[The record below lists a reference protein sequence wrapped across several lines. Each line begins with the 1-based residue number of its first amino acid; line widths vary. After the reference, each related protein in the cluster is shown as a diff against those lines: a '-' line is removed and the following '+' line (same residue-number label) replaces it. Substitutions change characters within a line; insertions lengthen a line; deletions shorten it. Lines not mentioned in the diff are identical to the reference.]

1 MNGGDDCC
9 GVDRGGRP
17 AVAPVPVGW
26 QRRVE
31 EGGVRYISPSGTSL
45 ASLEQTRA
53 YLLADGTCKCGL
65 ECPLNV
71 HKVFNF
77 DPAAMVTGSE
87 GAKGDEDMT
96 KLCNHRRKIVAMATL
111 YRSMES
117 HGPLSLPHL
126 GPGVLNQP
134 SHPPTPGPSSRP
146 QQQPLPNKAP
156 AALAKVPEPYLQ
168 CPSDRYGN
176 TWSSQSS
183 PFPHHPNHLFGDIFP
198 GRLPATTNGNT
209 RPTFPAELNAAGVSF
224 LPSKAVLD
232 APPRTY
238 PSSGLLF
245 PSPDEVVPGQE
256 GSPWSGRPGPLG
268 SQTSTT
274 GSPAPTTL
282 SSVSSPAGSAEPSP
296 QRSRHSS
303 ASSEQGLGGHR
314 LAPKPS
320 SLDVA
325 PPANALINQSSN
337 NLPSVPLGVA
347 PEGKGPPGLLL
358 LHPQGPGS
366 FPASSLLSAAAK
378 AQLAS
383 RGRPDELAASTLPS
397 RLLLSVVGGR
407 PPRRQRRSPTVLRL
421 LKDSHSGQATAAHSE
436 EMPTRHPR
444 PRDQP
449 TAGEAKNGP
458 PSSVA
463 PVQPLS
469 SLLSL
474 LGPPVSSPAPGLP
487 PLPPTPTGDGP
498 SPLPSFQDFNSQLLS
513 LFGQLASASSEQI
526 SGSPPQP
533 KPPASPVSPH
543 GPPGAASVSPLT
555 PKAPPAP
562 SPVAAPT
569 STMEG
574 GSLGCPLPSGT
585 DTFPFLAQEQ
595 ALPFGNAL
603 PPGLLPLGSFPFSLT
618 LGPETALPPISLQ
631 GEPDGQSLL
640 PLVLPGLD
648 LLQQPSGLLA
658 SLLALPGAPCEG
670 EREAAAAAAATTEPL
685 LEPFASLPETLQPL
699 LFPALSTPPAVLA
712 LNSALLATSLGPS
725 DTGPGPTQTGLAG
738 SPVAPTSASM
748 TSTTTEG
755 TTPGTPSSSGRLN
768 PLMPQLVNPL
778 LSTTLLGDLS
788 ALNSAPGPSLI
799 GSHLLQ
805 AQQPLLP
812 PSLQGPLGLQLFQ
825 GQLPLLT
832 GSNPLACLLQSL
844 QLSPGFGAPEK
855 PGLPSEAPAPPL
867 PSVPPAPETEPSHST
882 ALPSC
887 TDTAPTS
894 ALETPGTLEPARQ
907 GQQDAL
913 QGQEADGSRSPLKR
927 PRRGIEELN
936 GDSGSSLPRGQG
948 RGGKS
953 GRRGGGRGRG
963 RRHFNGQL
971 PESGAGHPSHP
982 AWRCNGEMA
991 AGSADSQAGA
1001 FAVQEIK
1008 GPPGRRPSRRGRRR
1022 KSSGPRPSARPEPTP
1037 IRGPCTDPGPSPLV
1051 DYTVARRPRPGRPAK
1066 NRRRKL
1072 PT

>member
-1 MNGGDDCC
+1 MNGGDDCS

-31 EGGVRYISPSGTSL
+31 EGRVRYISPSGTSL
-45 ASLEQTRA
+45 SSLEQTRA

-77 DPAAMVTGSE
+77 DPTAMVIGSE
-87 GAKGDEDMT
+87 GTKGEEDMT

-117 HGPLSLPHL
+117 HGPLGLPHL
-126 GPGVLNQP
+126 GPGTGLTQP
-134 SHPPTPGPSSRP
+134 SHSSTPGPSCRP
-146 QQQPLPNKAP
+146 QQTLSSKAP
-156 AALAKVPEPYLQ
+156 VTLAKGPEPFLQ
-168 CPSDRYGN
+168 CPSDRYSN
-176 TWSSQSS
+176 TWSGQSS
-183 PFPHHPNHLFGDIFP
+183 SFPRHHNTLFGDVFP

-209 RPTFPAELNAAGVSF
+209 RPAFPAELNAAGCSF
-224 LPSKAVLD
+224 LPSKALPE
-232 APPRTY
+232 ASPRPY

-245 PSPDEVVPGQE
+245 SPPEEVALGQE
-256 GSPWSGRPGPLG
+256 SSPWISRPAPLG

-274 GSPAPTTL
+274 ASPAPTTL
-282 SSVSSPAGSAEPSP
+282 SSVSSPAGSTEPSP

-303 ASSEQGLGGHR
+303 ASSEHGLSGHR
-314 LAPKPS
+314 PISKAS
-320 SLDVA
+320 SLDA
-325 PPANALINQSSN
+325 TPLANALTNQSSN

-358 LHPQGPGS
+358 LHQQGPGS

-383 RGRPDELAASTLPS
+383 RGRSDELAASTLPS

-407 PPRRQRRSPTVLRL
+407 QPRRQRRSPTVLRL
-421 LKDSHSGQATAAHSE
+421 LKDSHSGQTGVPYSE
-436 EMPTRHPR
+436 ETLTRHAR

-449 TAGEAKNGP
+449 PVGDAKNGP
-458 PSSVA
+458 PSSAA

-474 LGPPVSSPAPGLP
+474 LGPPVSSPTPGLP
-487 PLPPTPTGDGP
+487 PLPPTPAGD
-498 SPLPSFQDFNSQLLS
+498 SPNSLPSFQDFNSQLLS

-533 KPPASPVSPH
+533 KPPVSPLGPH
-543 GPPGAASVSPLT
+543 GPPGATSVLPMI

-562 SPVAAPT
+562 SPVAATT
-569 STMEG
+569 SAIEG
-574 GSLGCPLPSGT
+574 GGLGCPLPSGT
-585 DTFPFLAQEQ
+585 DPFPFLTQEQ
-595 ALPFGNAL
+595 VLQFGNTL
-603 PPGLLPLGSFPFSLT
+603 SPGLLPLGSFPFSLA
-618 LGPETALPPISLQ
+618 LGPETPLPPLNLQ
-631 GEPDGQSLL
+631 GEPEGQNLL
-640 PLVLPGLD
+640 PLVLPSLD

-658 SLLALPGAPCEG
+658 SLLALPEGTCEG
-670 EREAAAAAAATTEPL
+670 DREAATTEPL
-685 LEPFASLPETLQPL
+685 LEPFAGLPESLQPL
-699 LFPALSTPPAVLA
+699 LFPALSTPPALLA

-725 DTGPGPTQTGLAG
+725 DPGPGPTQTSLA
-738 SPVAPTSASM
+738 STPVAPTS
-748 TSTTTEG
+748 TSTTPTTTES
-755 TTPGTPSSSGRLN
+755 TTPGTPSTSGRLN

-788 ALNSAPGPSLI
+788 ALNPASGPSLI
-799 GSHLLQ
+799 GNPLLH
-805 AQQPLLP
+805 AQQALLP
-812 PSLQGPLGLQLFQ
+812 PNLQGPLGLQLFQ
-825 GQLPLLT
+825 GQLPLLS

-855 PGLPSEAPAPPL
+855 PVLSSETPAPAL
-867 PSVPPAPETEPSHST
+867 SIVPSVPETEPGHST
-882 ALPSC
+882 SLPPC

-894 ALETPGTLEPARQ
+894 ALEPPRTLEPPRQ
-907 GQQDAL
+907 GQHEAPL
-913 QGQEADGSRSPLKR
+913 GQEASGSRSALKR
-927 PRRGIEELN
+927 PRRGAEELN
-936 GDSGSSLPRGQG
+936 GDSGSSLPRGPG

-971 PESGAGHPSHP
+971 PEMVTGHPSHP
-982 AWRCNGEMA
+982 VWRCNGEMVA
-991 AGSADSQAGA
+991 SSAESQAGP

-1022 KSSGPRPSARPEPTP
+1022 KSGGPRPSTRPETSR
-1037 IRGPCTDPGPSPLV
+1037 IRGPSADPGPSPLV
-1051 DYTVARRPRPGRPAK
+1051 DYTVSRRSRPGRPVK

>member
-45 ASLEQTRA
+45 ASLEQTCA

-77 DPAAMVTGSE
+77 DPTAMVTGSE
-87 GAKGDEDMT
+87 AAKGDEDMT

-126 GPGVLNQP
+126 GPGALNQP
-134 SHPPTPGPSSRP
+134 SQPPTPGPSSHL
-146 QQQPLPNKAP
+146 QQTLPCKAP
-156 AALAKVPEPYLQ
+156 TPLAKVPESFLQ

-176 TWSSQSS
+176 AWSGQSS
-183 PFPHHPNHLFGDIFP
+183 SFPQHHYTLLGDVFP

-209 RPTFPAELNAAGVSF
+209 RPTFPAELNAVGGFF
-224 LPSKAVLD
+224 LPNKALLD
-232 APPRTY
+232 APPRPY
-238 PSSGLLF
+238 PSSGLF
-245 PSPDEVVPGQE
+245 SSPDEVVPGQE
-256 GSPWSGRPGPLG
+256 GSPWNSRPVPLG
-268 SQTSTT
+268 SQTSAT

-282 SSVSSPAGSAEPSP
+282 SSVSSPAGSTEPSP

-303 ASSEQGLGGHR
+303 ASSEQGLAGHR
-314 LAPKPS
+314 PAPKPS
-320 SLDVA
+320 GLDAA

-421 LKDSHSGQATAAHSE
+421 LKDSHSGQAAAAPSVE
-436 EMPTRHPR
+436 IPTRHPR
-444 PRDQP
+444 PQDQP
-449 TAGEAKNGP
+449 PAGEAKNGP
-458 PSSVA
+458 PSTAA

-474 LGPPVSSPAPGLP
+474 LGPPVSSLASGLP
-487 PLPPTPTGDGP
+487 PLPPTPAGDGP
-498 SPLPSFQDFNSQLLS
+498 GPLPSFQDFNSQLLS

-533 KPPASPVSPH
+533 KPPISPLGPH

-555 PKAPPAP
+555 PKAPPVP
-562 SPVAAPT
+562 SPVAS

-574 GSLGCPLPSGT
+574 LGCPLPSGT

-618 LGPETALPPISLQ
+618 LGPETPLPPISLQ
-631 GEPDGQSLL
+631 GEPEGHPLL
-640 PLVLPGLD
+640 PLVLPSLD

-658 SLLALPGAPCEG
+658 SLLALPGVPCEG
-670 EREAAAAAAATTEPL
+670 EREAAATAEPL

-699 LFPALSTPPAVLA
+699 LFPALSTSPAVLA

-725 DTGPGPTQTGLAG
+725 DTGPGATQTGLAG
-738 SPVAPTSASM
+738 TPVAPTSTST

-755 TTPGTPSSSGRLN
+755 TTPGTPSTSGRLN

-788 ALNSAPGPSLI
+788 MLNSAPGPSLI
-799 GSHLLQ
+799 GSPLLQ
-805 AQQPLLP
+805 AQHPLLP
-812 PSLQGPLGLQLFQ
+812 PNLQGPLGLQLFQ
-825 GQLPLLT
+825 GQLPLLA

-855 PGLPSEAPAPPL
+855 PVLPSEAPAPIL
-867 PSVPPAPETEPSHST
+867 PSVPPAPETEPGHST
-882 ALPSC
+882 VLPPC

-894 ALETPGTLEPARQ
+894 ALETPSTLEPARQ
-907 GQQDAL
+907 GQQEAPL
-913 QGQEADGSRSPLKR
+913 GQEAGGSRSPLKR
-927 PRRGIEELN
+927 PHCSAEELN
-936 GDSGSSLPRGQG
+936 GDSGSSLPRGLG

-971 PESGAGHPSHP
+971 PELGAGHPSHP
-982 AWRCNGEMA
+982 AWRCNGEMLA
-991 AGSADSQAGA
+991 SSADSQGGA

-1022 KSSGPRPSARPEPTP
+1022 KSSGPRPTARLEPTR
-1037 IRGPCTDPGPSPLV
+1037 IRGPSADPGPSPLV
-1051 DYTVARRPRPGRPAK
+1051 DYTVVRRPRPGRPVK

>member
-1 MNGGDDCC
+1 MEA
-9 GVDRGGRP
+9 RGGGPGP
-17 AVAPVPVGW
+17 AA
-26 QRRVE
+26 E
-31 EGGVRYISPSGTSL
+31 
-45 ASLEQTRA
+45 
-53 YLLADGTCKCGL
+53 
-65 ECPLNV
+65 
-71 HKVFNF
+71 VFNF

-87 GAKGDEDMT
+87 GTKGDEDMT

-126 GPGVLNQP
+126 GPGAGLTQP

-146 QQQPLPNKAP
+146 QQSLPSKAP
-156 AALAKVPEPYLQ
+156 NPLAKGPEPYLQ

-176 TWSSQSS
+176 TWPGQSS
-183 PFPHHPNHLFGDIFP
+183 SFPRHHNALFGDLFP
-198 GRLPATTNGNT
+198 GRLPATINGNT
-209 RPTFPAELNAAGVSF
+209 RPTFPAELNASGCSF
-224 LPSKAVLD
+224 LPSKALPE
-232 APPRTY
+232 APPRPY

-245 PSPDEVVPGQE
+245 PPPPDEVVPGQE
-256 GSPWSGRPGPLG
+256 SNPWSNRPVPLG
-268 SQTSTT
+268 LQTSAT

-282 SSVSSPAGSAEPSP
+282 SSVSSPAGSTEPSP

-303 ASSEQGLGGHR
+303 ASSEQGLAGHR
-314 LAPKPS
+314 PAPKS
-320 SLDVA
+320 SGLDAA
-325 PPANALINQSSN
+325 PLANALTNQSSN

-347 PEGKGPPGLLL
+347 PEGKGPSGLLL

-421 LKDSHSGQATAAHSE
+421 LKDSHSGQAGVAYE
-436 EMPTRHPR
+436 ETPARLAR

-449 TAGEAKNGP
+449 PAGEAKNGP
-458 PSSVA
+458 PSLAA

-487 PLPPTPTGDGP
+487 LLPLTPSGE
-498 SPLPSFQDFNSQLLS
+498 SPNSLPSFQDFNSQLLS

-526 SGSPPQP
+526 SGSLPQP
-533 KPPASPVSPH
+533 KPPVSPPGSH
-543 GPPGAASVSPLT
+543 GPPGAASASPMT

-562 SPVAAPT
+562 SPIAAAATT
-569 STMEG
+569 SAVEG
-574 GSLGCPLPSGT
+574 GGLGCPLPSGT
-585 DTFPFLAQEQ
+585 DPFPFLAQEQ

-603 PPGLLPLGSFPFSLT
+603 PPGLLPLSSFPFSLT
-618 LGPETALPPISLQ
+618 LGPETPLPPLNLQ
-631 GEPDGQSLL
+631 GEPEGQPLL
-640 PLVLPGLD
+640 PLVLPSLD
-648 LLQQPSGLLA
+648 LLQPPSGLLA
-658 SLLALPGAPCEG
+658 SLLALPEAACDG
-670 EREAAAAAAATTEPL
+670 EREAATTEPL

-699 LFPALSTPPAVLA
+699 LFPALSTSPTVLA
-712 LNSALLATSLGPS
+712 LNSALLATSLGSS
-725 DTGPGPTQTGLAG
+725 DPGPGPTQTGLA
-738 SPVAPTSASM
+738 STPVAPTSTST

-755 TTPGTPSSSGRLN
+755 TAPGTPSTSGRLN

-788 ALNSAPGPSLI
+788 ALNPAPGPSLI
-799 GSHLLQ
+799 GNPLLQ

-812 PSLQGPLGLQLFQ
+812 PNLQGPLGLQLFQ
-825 GQLPLLT
+825 GQLPLLA

-855 PGLPSEAPAPPL
+855 PLLPSEAPAPPL
-867 PSVPPAPETEPSHST
+867 PSMPSVSETEPGHST
-882 ALPSC
+882 VLPPC

-894 ALETPGTLEPARQ
+894 ALEPPRALEQAGPRQ
-907 GQQDAL
+907 QEAPL
-913 QGQEADGSRSPLKR
+913 GQEAPGSHSPLKR
-927 PRRGIEELN
+927 PRRGAEELN
-936 GDSGSSLPRGQG
+936 GDSGSSLPRGPG

-971 PESGAGHPSHP
+971 PELGPGPPSHP
-982 AWRCNGEMA
+982 AWRCNGEMVA
-991 AGSADSQAGA
+991 SSVESQAGP

-1022 KSSGPRPSARPEPTP
+1022 KSSGPRPNARSETTR
-1037 IRGPCTDPGPSPLV
+1037 IRGPSTDPGPSPLV
-1051 DYTVARRPRPGRPAK
+1051 DYSVARRPRPGRPVK

>member
-1 MNGGDDCC
+1 MNGGDDCSV
-9 GVDRGGRP
+9 VDRGGRL
-17 AVAPVPVGW
+17 AVTPVPVGW
-26 QRRVE
+26 QRMVE
-31 EGGVRYISPSGTSL
+31 EGAVRYISPSGTSL

-65 ECPLNV
+65 ECPLNM

-87 GAKGDEDMT
+87 GSKGDEDMT

-126 GPGVLNQP
+126 GPGP
-134 SHPPTPGPSSRP
+134 SLTQLPHPTTPGPSSRP
-146 QQQPLPNKAP
+146 QQMLPSKAS
-156 AALAKVPEPYLQ
+156 ATLAKGPELYQQ
-168 CPSDRYGN
+168 CPPDRYGN
-176 TWSSQSS
+176 TWSSPSS
-183 PFPHHPNHLFGDIFP
+183 PFPRHHNTLFGDVFP
-198 GRLPATTNGNT
+198 GHLPATTNGNT
-209 RPTFPAELNAAGVSF
+209 RPSFPTELSAVGGPF
-224 LPSKAVLD
+224 LPSKALPD
-232 APPRTY
+232 TLPRPYPP
-238 PSSGLLF
+238 SCLLF
-245 PSPDEVVPGQE
+245 PPPDEAASSQE
-256 GSPWSGRPGPLG
+256 GGPWSSRPVPLG
-268 SQTSTT
+268 SQASTT

-282 SSVSSPAGSAEPSP
+282 SSISSPAGSAEPSP

-303 ASSEQGLGGHR
+303 ASSEQGLSGHR
-314 LAPKPS
+314 PAARPPG
-320 SLDVA
+320 LDA
-325 PPANALINQSSN
+325 AAPANALTNQSSN

-347 PEGKGPPGLLL
+347 PEGKGPPSLLL

-397 RLLLSVVGGR
+397 RLLLSMVGGR
-407 PPRRQRRSPTVLRL
+407 APRRQRRSPTVLRL
-421 LKDSHSGQATAAHSE
+421 LKDSHSSAGQAGLAHPE
-436 EMPTRHPR
+436 ETPTRHAR
-444 PRDQP
+444 PRDQLP
-449 TAGEAKNGP
+449 AGEAKNGP
-458 PSSVA
+458 PSSGA
-463 PVQPLS
+463 PAQPLS

-474 LGPPVSSPAPGLP
+474 LAPPVSSLASPGLP
-487 PLPPTPTGDGP
+487 PVPPQPAGD
-498 SPLPSFQDFNSQLLS
+498 SPGSLPSFQDFNSQLLS

-533 KPPASPVSPH
+533 KPPASPLGSH
-543 GPPGAASVSPLT
+543 STPGASSASPLT
-555 PKAPPAP
+555 PKAPPAA
-562 SPVAAPT
+562 SPVTVPT
-569 STMEG
+569 SAMEG
-574 GSLGCPLPSGT
+574 GGLGCPVAPGP
-585 DTFPFLAQEQ
+585 DPFPFLAQEQ

-618 LGPETALPPISLQ
+618 LGPETPLPPLNLQ
-631 GEPDGQSLL
+631 GDPEGQSLL
-640 PLVLPGLD
+640 PLVLPSLD

-658 SLLALPGAPCEG
+658 SLLGLPEAPCEV
-670 EREAAAAAAATTEPL
+670 EREAAATEPL
-685 LEPFASLPETLQPL
+685 LEPFTGLHETLQPL

-725 DTGPGPTQTGLAG
+725 DPGPGPPQTGLA
-738 SPVAPTSASM
+738 STPVAPTSTSA

-755 TTPGTPSSSGRLN
+755 TPSTSGRLH

-788 ALNSAPGPSLI
+788 GLNPGSGPSLI
-799 GSHLLQ
+799 GNPLLQ

-825 GQLPLLT
+825 GQLPLLAA
-832 GSNPLACLLQSL
+832 SNPLACLLQSL
-844 QLSPGFGAPEK
+844 QLSSGFGVPEK
-855 PGLPSEAPAPPL
+855 SVQPSEAPAPAL
-867 PSVPPAPETEPSHST
+867 ASGAPAAETEPGHNT
-882 ALPSC
+882 ALPPSC
-887 TDTAPTS
+887 TDAAPTS
-894 ALETPGTLEPARQ
+894 ALEPPRALEPARQ
-907 GQQDAL
+907 GQQEAPP
-913 QGQEADGSRSPLKR
+913 GQEASSSRSPLKR
-927 PRRGIEELN
+927 PRRGTEDLN
-936 GDSGSSLPRGQG
+936 GDSGSTLPRGPG

-971 PESGAGHPSHP
+971 PDLGSGHPSHP
-982 AWRCNGEMA
+982 AWRCNGEMVA
-991 AGSADSQAGA
+991 SSAESQAGP

-1008 GPPGRRPSRRGRRR
+1008 GPPGRRPARRGRRR
-1022 KSSGPRPSARPEPTP
+1022 KSSGARPSARPEATR
-1037 IRGPCTDPGPSPLV
+1037 IRGPSADPGPSPLV
-1051 DYTVARRPRPGRPAK
+1051 DYTVARRPRPGRPVK

>member
-31 EGGVRYISPSGTSL
+31 EGGVRYISPSGTNL

-126 GPGVLNQP
+126 GPGALSQP
-134 SHPPTPGPSSRP
+134 SQPPTPGPSSRP
-146 QQQPLPNKAP
+146 QQTLPRKAP
-156 AALAKVPEPYLQ
+156 APLAKVPEPYLQ
-168 CPSDRYGN
+168 CPSDRYSN
-176 TWSSQSS
+176 TWSGQSS
-183 PFPHHPNHLFGDIFP
+183 SFPQHHNALFGDVFP

-209 RPTFPAELNAAGVSF
+209 RLTFPAEMNAAGGSF
-224 LPSKAVLD
+224 VPGKALLD
-232 APPRTY
+232 ATPRPY

-245 PSPDEVVPGQE
+245 SSPDEAVPGQ
-256 GSPWSGRPGPLG
+256 GSSPWNSRPVPLG
-268 SQTSTT
+268 SQTSAT

-303 ASSEQGLGGHR
+303 TSSEQGLVGHR
-314 LAPKPS
+314 SAPKPS
-320 SLDVA
+320 GLDTG

-383 RGRPDELAASTLPS
+383 RGRPDELAVSTLPS

-407 PPRRQRRSPTVLRL
+407 PPRRQHRSPTVLRL
-421 LKDSHSGQATAAHSE
+421 LKDSHSGQAAAAHSE
-436 EMPTRHPR
+436 EMPTRQPR
-444 PRDQP
+444 PQDQP
-449 TAGEAKNGP
+449 PVGEAKNGP
-458 PSSVA
+458 PNSA
-463 PVQPLS
+463 AQVQPLS

-474 LGPPVSSPAPGLP
+474 LGPPVSSPTPGLP
-487 PLPPTPTGDGP
+487 LLPPTPTGDSPG
-498 SPLPSFQDFNSQLLS
+498 PLPSFQDFNSQLLS
-513 LFGQLASASSEQI
+513 LFGQLASTSSEQI

-533 KPPASPVSPH
+533 KPSVSPLGPH
-543 GPPGAASVSPLT
+543 GPQGAASVSPLT
-555 PKAPPAP
+555 PKTPPVP
-562 SPVAAPT
+562 SPIAAPT
-569 STMEG
+569 GAMEG
-574 GSLGCPLPSGT
+574 GGLGCPLSSGA

-618 LGPETALPPISLQ
+618 LGPETPLPPISLQ
-631 GEPDGQSLL
+631 GEPEGHPLL

-670 EREAAAAAAATTEPL
+670 EREAGAATTEPL

-725 DTGPGPTQTGLAG
+725 ETGPGPTQTGLA
-738 SPVAPTSASM
+738 STPVAPTSTST

-755 TTPGTPSSSGRLN
+755 TTPGTPSPSGRLN

-799 GSHLLQ
+799 GSPLLQ

-812 PSLQGPLGLQLFQ
+812 PNLQGPLGLQLFQ
-825 GQLPLLT
+825 GQLPLLA

-855 PGLPSEAPAPPL
+855 PVLPSEAPATTL

-882 ALPSC
+882 VLPPC
-887 TDTAPTS
+887 TDTAPIS
-894 ALETPGTLEPARQ
+894 ALETPSSTLEPARQ
-907 GQQDAL
+907 GPQEAPPGQDAS
-913 QGQEADGSRSPLKR
+913 GSPSPLKR
-927 PRRGIEELN
+927 TRRSSEELN
-936 GDSGSSLPRGQG
+936 GDSGGSLPRGPG

-971 PESGAGHPSHP
+971 PELGTGHLSHP
-982 AWRCNGEMA
+982 AWRCNGEMVA
-991 AGSADSQAGA
+991 SSTDSQAGA

-1008 GPPGRRPSRRGRRR
+1008 GPPGRQPSRRGRRR
-1022 KSSGPRPSARPEPTP
+1022 KSSGSQPSARPEPTR
-1037 IRGPCTDPGPSPLV
+1037 IRGPSADPGPSPLV
-1051 DYTVARRPRPGRPAK
+1051 DYTVVRRPRPGRPAK

>member
-1 MNGGDDCC
+1 
-9 GVDRGGRP
+9 
-17 AVAPVPVGW
+17 
-26 QRRVE
+26 
-31 EGGVRYISPSGTSL
+31 
-45 ASLEQTRA
+45 
-53 YLLADGTCKCGL
+53 
-65 ECPLNV
+65 
-71 HKVFNF
+71 
-77 DPAAMVTGSE
+77 MVTGSE

-126 GPGVLNQP
+126 GPGALNQP
-134 SHPPTPGPSSRP
+134 SQPPTPGPSSRP
-146 QQQPLPNKAP
+146 QQTLPSKAP
-156 AALAKVPEPYLQ
+156 APLAKVPEPYLQ

-176 TWSSQSS
+176 AWSGQSS
-183 PFPHHPNHLFGDIFP
+183 SFPQHHNALFGDVFP

-209 RPTFPAELNAAGVSF
+209 RPTFPAEMNAAGGSF
-224 LPSKAVLD
+224 VPSKALLD
-232 APPRTY
+232 ASPRPY

-245 PSPDEVVPGQE
+245 SSPDEMVPGQD
-256 GSPWSGRPGPLG
+256 GSPWSSRLVPLG
-268 SQTSTT
+268 SQTSAT

-303 ASSEQGLGGHR
+303 ASSEQGLAGHR
-314 LAPKPS
+314 PAPKPS
-320 SLDVA
+320 GLDA
-325 PPANALINQSSN
+325 GPPANALINQSSN

-383 RGRPDELAASTLPS
+383 RGRPDELAVSTLPS

-421 LKDSHSGQATAAHSE
+421 LKDSHPGQAVATHSE

-444 PRDQP
+444 PQDQP
-449 TAGEAKNGP
+449 LAGEAKNGP
-458 PSSVA
+458 PSSAA

-474 LGPPVSSPAPGLP
+474 LGPPASSPAPGLP
-487 PLPPTPTGDGP
+487 WLPPTPTGDGP
-498 SPLPSFQDFNSQLLS
+498 GPLPSFQDFNSQLLS

-533 KPPASPVSPH
+533 KPPVSPLSPH

-562 SPVAAPT
+562 SPIATPT
-569 STMEG
+569 SAMEG
-574 GSLGCPLPSGT
+574 GGLGCPLPSGA

-618 LGPETALPPISLQ
+618 LGPETPLPPISLP
-631 GEPDGQSLL
+631 GEPEGQPLL

-648 LLQQPSGLLA
+648 LLQHPSGLLA
-658 SLLALPGAPCEG
+658 SLLALPGAPCEA
-670 EREAAAAAAATTEPL
+670 EREAAATADPL

-725 DTGPGPTQTGLAG
+725 DTGPGPTQTGLA
-738 SPVAPTSASM
+738 STPVAPTSAST

-755 TTPGTPSSSGRLN
+755 TTPGTPSPSGRLN

-778 LSTTLLGDLS
+778 LSTMLLGDLS

-799 GSHLLQ
+799 GSPLLQ

-812 PSLQGPLGLQLFQ
+812 PNLQGPLGLQLFQ
-825 GQLPLLT
+825 GQLPLLA

-855 PGLPSEAPAPPL
+855 PVLPSEAPAPTV
-867 PSVPPAPETEPSHST
+867 PSVPPAPETEASHST
-882 ALPSC
+882 VLPPC

-894 ALETPGTLEPARQ
+894 ALEMPSTLEPARQ
-907 GQQDAL
+907 GQQEAPL
-913 QGQEADGSRSPLKR
+913 GQEATGSPSPLKR
-927 PRRGIEELN
+927 PRHSSEELN
-936 GDSGSSLPRGQG
+936 GDSGNSLPRGPG

-971 PESGAGHPSHP
+971 PDLGVGHPSHP
-982 AWRCNGEMA
+982 AWRCNGEMVA
-991 AGSADSQAGA
+991 SSVDSQAGA

-1008 GPPGRRPSRRGRRR
+1008 LLESTGAACRPVFPSLWVGTQKALLEGDHPDVAGEGKAAVPGLAPDLSLRG
-1022 KSSGPRPSARPEPTP
+1022 SGVPAQ
-1037 IRGPCTDPGPSPLV
+1037 IRGPAHWLTTLLCGGHGPAGQPKTGGGNCRPSSAAGTEGASTTV
-1051 DYTVARRPRPGRPAK
+1051 DIQA
-1066 NRRRKL
+1066 NRALGL
-1072 PT
+1072 PTSFQLSSPTLPLRFISAAQPVLHTYLGRMGGP

>member
-126 GPGVLNQP
+126 GPGALNQP
-134 SHPPTPGPSSRP
+134 AQPPMPGPSSHL
-146 QQQPLPNKAP
+146 QQTLPSKAP
-156 AALAKVPEPYLQ
+156 VPLAKVPEPYLQ

-176 TWSSQSS
+176 AWPGQSS
-183 PFPHHPNHLFGDIFP
+183 SFPQHHNALFGDVFP

-209 RPTFPAELNAAGVSF
+209 RLTFPTELNAAGGSF
-224 LPSKAVLD
+224 LPNKALLD
-232 APPRTY
+232 APPRPY

-245 PSPDEVVPGQE
+245 SSPDEAVPGQE
-256 GSPWSGRPGPLG
+256 GSPWSSRPVPLG
-268 SQTSTT
+268 SQTSAT

-282 SSVSSPAGSAEPSP
+282 SSVSSPAGSTEPSP

-303 ASSEQGLGGHR
+303 ASSEQGLAGHR

-320 SLDVA
+320 GSDAA
-325 PPANALINQSSN
+325 PPANALIYQSSN

-421 LKDSHSGQATAAHSE
+421 LKDSHAGQAAAAHTAE
-436 EMPTRHPR
+436 APARHPR
-444 PRDQP
+444 PQDQP
-449 TAGEAKNGP
+449 SAGEARNGP
-458 PSSVA
+458 PSSAA

-474 LGPPVSSPAPGLP
+474 LSPPVSSPAPGLP

-513 LFGQLASASSEQI
+513 LFGQLASASSEHF

-533 KPPASPVSPH
+533 KPPVSPLGPH
-543 GPPGAASVSPLT
+543 GPPGTASVSPLT

-562 SPVAAPT
+562 SPIAAPA

-574 GSLGCPLPSGT
+574 GGLSCPLPSGT
-585 DTFPFLAQEQ
+585 DTFHFLAQEQ
-595 ALPFGNAL
+595 ALPFGNTL

-618 LGPETALPPISLQ
+618 LGPETPLPPLNLQ
-631 GEPDGQSLL
+631 GEPEGQPLL

-670 EREAAAAAAATTEPL
+670 EREATAEPL

-699 LFPALSTPPAVLA
+699 LFPALSTPSAVLA
-712 LNSALLATSLGPS
+712 LNSALLATSLGHS
-725 DTGPGPTQTGLAG
+725 DMGPGPTQTGLA
-738 SPVAPTSASM
+738 STPVAPTSTST

-755 TTPGTPSSSGRLN
+755 TAPSTSGRLN
-768 PLMPQLVNPL
+768 PLIPQLVNPL

-788 ALNSAPGPSLI
+788 VLNSAPGPSLI
-799 GSHLLQ
+799 GNPLLQ

-812 PSLQGPLGLQLFQ
+812 PNLQGPLGLQLFQ
-825 GQLPLLT
+825 GQLPLLA

-844 QLSPGFGAPEK
+844 QLGPGFAAPEK
-855 PGLPSEAPAPPL
+855 PVLPCEAPAPPL
-867 PSVPPAPETEPSHST
+867 PSIPPAPETEPGHST
-882 ALPSC
+882 VLPPC
-887 TDTAPTS
+887 TDAVPTS
-894 ALETPGTLEPARQ
+894 ALETPSALEPARQ
-907 GQQDAL
+907 GQPEAPL
-913 QGQEADGSRSPLKR
+913 GQEAGGSRSPLKR
-927 PRRGIEELN
+927 LRRGAEELN
-936 GDSGSSLPRGQG
+936 GDAGGSLSRGPG
-948 RGGKS
+948 RGSKS
-953 GRRGGGRGRG
+953 GRRGSGRGRG

-971 PESGAGHPSHP
+971 PELGVGHPPHP
-982 AWRCNGEMA
+982 TWHCNGEMLA
-991 AGSADSQAGA
+991 DSTDSQAGA
-1001 FAVQEIK
+1001 FAGQEIK

-1022 KSSGPRPSARPEPTP
+1022 KSSGPRPSARPEPAR
-1037 IRGPCTDPGPSPLV
+1037 IRGPSADLGPSPLV
-1051 DYTVARRPRPGRPAK
+1051 DYTVVRRPRPGRPVK

>member
-1 MNGGDDCC
+1 MNGGDDCS
-9 GVDRGGRP
+9 GVDQGGRP
-17 AVAPVPVGW
+17 AVTPVPVGW

-31 EGGVRYISPSGTSL
+31 EGRVRYISPSGTSL

-87 GAKGDEDMT
+87 GTKGEEDMT

-126 GPGVLNQP
+126 GPGPGLIQP
-134 SHPPTPGPSSRP
+134 SHPTTPGPSSRP
-146 QQQPLPNKAP
+146 QQALPSKAS
-156 AALAKVPEPYLQ
+156 ATLSKGPEVYLQ

-176 TWSSQSS
+176 AWSSQSS
-183 PFPHHPNHLFGDIFP
+183 SFPRHHNALFGDVFP

-209 RPTFPAELNAAGVSF
+209 RPSFAAELSAAGGSF
-224 LPSKAVLD
+224 LPSKGLPD
-232 APPRTY
+232 ASSRPY

-245 PSPDEVVPGQE
+245 PPPDEVASSQE
-256 GSPWSGRPGPLG
+256 GGPWSIRPMPLG

-282 SSVSSPAGSAEPSP
+282 SSISSPAGSAEPSP

-303 ASSEQGLGGHR
+303 ASSEQGLSGHR
-314 LAPKPS
+314 PAPKPPG
-320 SLDVA
+320 LDAAA
-325 PPANALINQSSN
+325 PVNALTNQSSN

-347 PEGKGPPGLLL
+347 PEGKGPPSLLL

-407 PPRRQRRSPTVLRL
+407 APRRQRRSPTVLRL
-421 LKDSHSGQATAAHSE
+421 LKDSQSGQAGVTHPE
-436 EMPTRHPR
+436 ETPIWHVR

-449 TAGEAKNGP
+449 PAGEAKNGP

-463 PVQPLS
+463 PVQPFS
-469 SLLSL
+469 SLLNL
-474 LGPPVSSPAPGLP
+474 LGPPVSSLASPGLP
-487 PLPPTPTGDGP
+487 PLPSTPAGDSP
-498 SPLPSFQDFNSQLLS
+498 NPLPSFQDFNSQLLS

-533 KPPASPVSPH
+533 KPPSSPLGSH
-543 GPPGAASVSPLT
+543 GTPGASSTSPLT
-555 PKAPPAP
+555 PKAPPEP
-562 SPVAAPT
+562 SPVAVPT
-569 STMEG
+569 SAMEG
-574 GSLGCPLPSGT
+574 GGLGCPLSSGT
-585 DTFPFLAQEQ
+585 EPFPFLAQEQ
-595 ALPFGNAL
+595 ALSFGNAL

-618 LGPETALPPISLQ
+618 LGPETPLPPLNLQ
-631 GEPDGQSLL
+631 GDPEGQPLL
-640 PLVLPGLD
+640 PLVLPSLD

-658 SLLALPGAPCEG
+658 SLLGLPEATCEG
-670 EREAAAAAAATTEPL
+670 EREAATTEPL
-685 LEPFASLPETLQPL
+685 LEPFAGLHETLQPL

-725 DTGPGPTQTGLAG
+725 DTGPGPTQPGLV
-738 SPVAPTSASM
+738 STPVAPTSTST

-755 TTPGTPSSSGRLN
+755 TPSTSGRLN

-788 ALNSAPGPSLI
+788 GLNAGSGPSLI
-799 GSHLLQ
+799 GSPLLQ

-825 GQLPLLT
+825 GQLPLLA
-832 GSNPLACLLQSL
+832 GSNPLACFLQSL
-844 QLSPGFGAPEK
+844 QLSSGFGIPEK
-855 PGLPSEAPAPPL
+855 PVLPSEAPAPAL
-867 PSVPPAPETEPSHST
+867 ANVPPGPEMEPGHNT
-882 ALPSC
+882 VLLPC

-894 ALETPGTLEPARQ
+894 ALEPPRALESARQ
-907 GQQDAL
+907 GRQEAPL
-913 QGQEADGSRSPLKR
+913 GQEASSSRSPLKR
-927 PRRGIEELN
+927 PRRGTEELN
-936 GDSGSSLPRGQG
+936 GDSGGSLPRGPG

-953 GRRGGGRGRG
+953 GRRGGWRGRG

-971 PESGAGHPSHP
+971 PDLCAGHPSHP
-982 AWRCNGEMA
+982 VWRCNGEMVA
-991 AGSADSQAGA
+991 SSAESLAGP

-1008 GPPGRRPSRRGRRR
+1008 GPPGRPPARRGRRR
-1022 KSSGPRPSARPEPTP
+1022 KSSGARPSARPETTR
-1037 IRGPCTDPGPSPLV
+1037 IRGPSADPGPSPLV
-1051 DYTVARRPRPGRPAK
+1051 DYTVARRPRPGRPVK

>member
-1 MNGGDDCC
+1 MNGGDDCS

-17 AVAPVPVGW
+17 AVTPVPVGW

-31 EGGVRYISPSGTSL
+31 EGRVRYISPSGTSL

-87 GAKGDEDMT
+87 GTKADEDMT
-96 KLCNHRRKIVAMATL
+96 KLCNHWRKIVAMATL

-126 GPGVLNQP
+126 GPGGGLAQP
-134 SHPPTPGPSSRP
+134 SQPTTAGPSSRP
-146 QQQPLPNKAP
+146 QQALPSKAS
-156 AALAKVPEPYLQ
+156 ATLAKGPELYLQ

-176 TWSSQSS
+176 TWPSQASS
-183 PFPHHPNHLFGDIFP
+183 FPRHHNALFGDVFP
-198 GRLPATTNGNT
+198 GRLPATPNGNT
-209 RPTFPAELNAAGVSF
+209 RPTFPAELNTTGSSF
-224 LPSKAVLD
+224 LPGKALPD
-232 APPRTY
+232 APPRPY
-238 PSSGLLF
+238 PPSGLLF
-245 PSPDEVVPGQE
+245 PPPDEAVPGPE
-256 GSPWSGRPGPLG
+256 GGPWSSRPVPLG
-268 SQTSTT
+268 SQASAA
-274 GSPAPTTL
+274 GSPAPTSL
-282 SSVSSPAGSAEPSP
+282 SSVSSPAGSTAPSP

-303 ASSEQGLGGHR
+303 ASSEQGLSGHR

-320 SLDVA
+320 GLDAA
-325 PPANALINQSSN
+325 PLANALTHQSSN
-337 NLPSVPLGVA
+337 NLPSVPLGVV

-407 PPRRQRRSPTVLRL
+407 APRRQRRSPTVLRL
-421 LKDSHSGQATAAHSE
+421 LKDSHSGQAGATHPE
-436 EMPTRHPR
+436 ETPTRQPR

-449 TAGEAKNGP
+449 PAGEARNGAL
-458 PSSVA
+458 SSAA

-474 LGPPVSSPAPGLP
+474 LAPPVSSPTPGLP
-487 PLPPTPTGDGP
+487 PLPQSPAGDSP
-498 SPLPSFQDFNSQLLS
+498 SSLPSFQDFNSQLLS
-513 LFGQLASASSEQI
+513 LFGQLASASSEQF

-533 KPPASPVSPH
+533 KPPVSPLGSL
-543 GPPGAASVSPLT
+543 GPPGAASASPLT

-562 SPVAAPT
+562 SPVAA
-569 STMEG
+569 SAMEG
-574 GSLGCPLPSGT
+574 GALGCPLPSAT
-585 DTFPFLAQEQ
+585 DPFPFLAQEQ
-595 ALPFGNAL
+595 ALSFGNAL

-618 LGPETALPPISLQ
+618 LGPETPLPPLSLQ
-631 GEPDGQSLL
+631 GEPEGQPLL
-640 PLVLPGLD
+640 PLVLPSLD
-648 LLQQPSGLLA
+648 LLQQQSGLLA
-658 SLLALPGAPCEG
+658 SLLALPEATCEG
-670 EREAAAAAAATTEPL
+670 EREGAAAEPL
-685 LEPFASLPETLQPL
+685 LEPFAGIPEALQPL

-725 DTGPGPTQTGLAG
+725 DAGPGPTQAGLT
-738 SPVAPTSASM
+738 STPVAPTSTSTA
-748 TSTTTEG
+748 STTTEG
-755 TTPGTPSSSGRLN
+755 TPSASGRLSS
-768 PLMPQLVNPL
+768 LMPQLVNPL

-788 ALNSAPGPSLI
+788 ALNAASGPSLI
-799 GSHLLQ
+799 GSPLLQ

-812 PSLQGPLGLQLFQ
+812 PNLQGPLGLHLFQ
-825 GQLPLLT
+825 GQLPLLA

-844 QLSPGFGAPEK
+844 QLSPGFGTPEK
-855 PGLPSEAPAPPL
+855 PLLPSEAPVPAVSSML
-867 PSVPPAPETEPSHST
+867 PVPETEPGLSA
-882 ALPSC
+882 ALPPSM
-887 TDTAPTS
+887 DTAPTS
-894 ALETPGTLEPARQ
+894 ALEPPRALEPTRQ
-907 GQQDAL
+907 GQQEAPL
-913 QGQEADGSRSPLKR
+913 GQEASSPRSPLKR
-927 PRRGIEELN
+927 PRRGTEELN
-936 GDSGSSLPRGQG
+936 GDSASGSLPRGPG

-963 RRHFNGQL
+963 RQHFNGQL
-971 PESGAGHPSHP
+971 PELGAGHASHP
-982 AWRCNGEMA
+982 AWRCNGEMVA
-991 AGSADSQAGA
+991 SSAESQASP
-1001 FAVQEIK
+1001 FAIQEIK

-1022 KSSGPRPSARPEPTP
+1022 KSSGARPSARPETTR
-1037 IRGPCTDPGPSPLV
+1037 IRGPSADPGPSPLV
-1051 DYTVARRPRPGRPAK
+1051 DYTVARRPRPGRPVK